1 MDKLN
6 QILNHP
12 VYKKQLAAIEAYEA
26 TRIFCGH
33 DFQHFLDV
41 SRIGYILV
49 MEKGLQVS
57 KEVVYGYG
65 FLHDIG
71 RAVEYGGGASHDQAS
86 VEIAEVVLK
95 ESDYTTEEVE
105 QIIRAIKSHRNRD
118 IRDKETFEGLM
129 VKADKVSRACWQC
142 PAETQCNWDSQK
154 KNSRVEV

>member
-6 QILNHP
+6 QLLNHP
-12 VYKKQLAAIEAYEA
+12 IYKKQMAAIEAYEA
-26 TRIFCGH
+26 ARIFCGH

-49 MEKGLQVS
+49 LEKGLEVS

-71 RAVEYGGGASHDQAS
+71 RAVEYSGGAPHDQAS
-86 VEIAEVVLK
+86 VHIAEVVLK

-105 QIIRAIKSHRNRD
+105 QIIKAIKSHRNMD
-118 IRDKETFEGLM
+118 IKDKESFEGLM
-129 VKADKVSRACWQC
+129 VKADKASRACWQC
-142 PAETQCNWDSQK
+142 PAESQCNWNSQK
-154 KNSRVEV
+154 KNIRVEV